1 MYFFNVIVSILGT
14 LHRAIVDK
22 QVCKHKKASTHPC
35 SLNTLTLFMEIH
47 PHPPTHILYK
57 RAQYSL
63 SLSSHTH
70 MRMHIRK
77 KKKKKQ
83 KRRRWVQQKTI
94 PDFYYTYYGNREKS
108 ENAFLSEMLL
118 QVPFPTDLMAK

>member
-77 KKKKKQ
+77 KKKKKTE
-83 KRRRWVQQKTI
+83 KKKMGATKNKT
-94 PDFYYTYYGNREKS
+94 
-108 ENAFLSEMLL
+108 
-118 QVPFPTDLMAK
+118 

>member
-77 KKKKKQ
+77 KKKKNRKEEDGCNKKQ
-83 KRRRWVQQKTI
+83 NLISIIHIMEIEKNQKMLFCLKCFFKFLFQQT
-94 PDFYYTYYGNREKS
+94 
-108 ENAFLSEMLL
+108 
-118 QVPFPTDLMAK
+118 

>member
-63 SLSSHTH
+63 SLSLATH
-70 MRMHIRK
+70 ICACISAK
-77 KKKKKQ
+77 KKK
-83 KRRRWVQQKTI
+83 RRWVQQKTI